1 MRVRLV
7 MLAALATA
15 GASAP
20 ALAQVAGVASGG
32 TVPGCTYDACALRRE
47 RVFFSERLLAG
58 VQGTVVGRPR
68 FFGTLP
74 IDSLVRAV
82 PEARPYARTY
92 RVEQTRGQVLTFVG
106 TVLSVAAL
114 IDAANNSQTCVSTV
128 GVVFAACS
136 GGGFNGRNTALLVGG
151 AVLGGVG
158 GWRLQVSDRAL
169 NRAVWWYNRALTR

>member
-1 MRVRLV
+1 MRARVLV
-7 MLAALATA
+7 FTALATA
-15 GASAP
+15 SAAAPVDAQQQP
-20 ALAQVAGVASGG
+20 AG
-32 TVPGCTYDACALRRE
+32 TVTGCTYDACALRRE
-47 RVFFSERLLAG
+47 RVFFAERLLAG

-114 IDAANNSQTCVSTV
+114 IDAANSSRGCARVASVT
-128 GVVFAACS
+128 AC
-136 GGGFNGRNTALLVGG
+136 GGFDGRNTALLVGG
-151 AVLGGVG
+151 AVVGAVG

-169 NRAVWWYNRALTR
+169 NRAVWWYNRALAR